1 MKITSGSHSRW
12 RWTYRKRC
20 QTMAS
25 RVLKSASLAPLGHIS
40 AAKDFASSF
49 WLFLVRDNGGIFNFS
64 FFFFKTFF
72 FWCLQSMKIPIENS
86 TTIATMIPITIT
98 TSVTIASSSSG
109 VKGSSVVD
117 HDTSPFVEDVSLR
130 LSLILLTRTPIMIE
144 LFFCYFTLFTEKRS
158 ESSMNRPVRNHE
170 VNCRPHA
177 LSRAIR
183 LVRPLR
189 EQRKPRTRKEDRE

>member
-1 MKITSGSHSRW
+1 MRMTSNDQWTSSIAMHRLQDFLASHSKHDKPAPSTFSQREHRRRPGVSRNFFSSIFENSNLSLSRCLLPIWRQSSMKITSGSHSRW

-72 FWCLQSMKIPIENS
+72 FLQRNEIIGRCFISPIDRANSCTFVGKFEN
-86 TTIATMIPITIT
+86 ANM
-98 TSVTIASSSSG
+98 
-109 VKGSSVVD
+109 
-117 HDTSPFVEDVSLR
+117 
-130 LSLILLTRTPIMIE
+130 
-144 LFFCYFTLFTEKRS
+144 
-158 ESSMNRPVRNHE
+158 
-170 VNCRPHA
+170 
-177 LSRAIR
+177 
-183 LVRPLR
+183 
-189 EQRKPRTRKEDRE
+189 PRI